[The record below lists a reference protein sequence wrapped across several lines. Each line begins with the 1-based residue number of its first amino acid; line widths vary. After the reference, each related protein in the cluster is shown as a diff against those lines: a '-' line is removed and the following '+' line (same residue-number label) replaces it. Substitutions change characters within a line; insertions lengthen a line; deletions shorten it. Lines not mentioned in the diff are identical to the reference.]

1 MNCVARRWAGTATV
15 KERPTN
21 TVLANEMNDRL
32 KMMQNERGQQD
43 SFFSGQTQ
51 QTKQTQQTQ
60 VVIRETT
67 GVQIPVYDLSK
78 TRGF

>member
-21 TVLANEMNDRL
+21 TALANEINDRL
-32 KMMQNERGQQD
+32 KMIQTERGQQD
-43 SFFSGQTQ
+43 SFFQGQTQ
-51 QTKQTQQTQ
+51 TQ
-60 VVIRETT
+60 VIVRQTT
-67 GVQIPVYDLSK
+67 GVQVPIYDSAK